1 MVKILHT
8 ADVHLGRQFPSLRE
22 RGKEYRNQLLQTFER
37 VLQLAIDE
45 SVSLVLIA
53 GDLFD
58 TNRVHG
64 ITIGRVRA
72 AFMKLEERNIKVC
85 ILPGGHDAYTEGSIY
100 RFVRFSPN
108 VTVLTTEQDHKTF
121 DDLGLTVYGKA
132 FDGKLVGESPLQEL
146 SLIKESK
153 FHIGMAH
160 CSIKRE
166 GTIEKDSMIL
176 DGKEIANSRLDYL
189 ALGHWHS
196 FQDYSQGN
204 TKAYYCGS
212 PEPIYMDQKG
222 AGSVAM
228 VNIYGKGDIRVDP
241 IHVGSKK
248 FDEITI
254 NVGSISSFEEI
265 TRIIEPKADP
275 NLILKVTLEGLCR
288 MGCDLDS
295 QKIKEEIK
303 DELASHFFN
312 LQVSDKSYPKLEEV
326 ESKDFPEE
334 TVAGKFVKIAK
345 ERITQAD
352 NEKDKALY
360 AKALKLGLAL
370 LQGRSEIIK

>member
-1 MVKILHT
+1 MIKILHT
-8 ADVHLGRQFPSLRE
+8 ADVHLGRQFPSLRQG
-22 RGKEYRNQLLQTFER
+22 GKEYRKQLLQTFEH
-37 VLQLAIDE
+37 VLGLAIDE
-45 SVSLVLIA
+45 DVSLVLIA

-58 TNRVHG
+58 TNRVYG
-64 ITIGRVRA
+64 IVIDKVISG
-72 AFMKLEERNIKVC
+72 FGKLEERNIPVC
-85 ILPGGHDAYTEGSIY
+85 ILPGGHDAYTEDSIY
-100 RFVRFSPN
+100 RFVRFPPN
-108 VTVLTTEQDHKTF
+108 VTVLTTEQDHKIF
-121 DDLGLTVYGKA
+121 DDLDLTVYGKA
-132 FDGKLVGESPLQEL
+132 FDGKLVGESPLRGL
-146 SLIKESK
+146 SLIEESK
-153 FHIGMAH
+153 FHVGMAH

-248 FDEITI
+248 FDEIMI

-288 MGCDLDS
+288 MDCDLDS

-312 LQVSDKSYPKLEEV
+312 LQVLDKSYPKLEEV

-334 TVAGKFVKIAK
+334 TVAGKFVRIAK
-345 ERITQAD
+345 EKITQAD

-370 LQGRSEIIK
+370 LQGRSE